1 MGKPRG
7 AAPERVR
14 VLIADVDHM
23 GSQLLANALNRC
35 RNEFEVVGIAVSSQD
50 AVRKVEACK
59 PHVAVLGG
67 GFQTGSQADFSV
79 LRALRDSRHRT
90 APILLVYSLDRDTVI
105 DAFRGGAR
113 GIISRAD
120 SFKALAKCIRCV
132 HDGQIW
138 ANNSQIEYLLEAL
151 TQLKPRLTK
160 SSGIALLT
168 PREHEVTQLVAE
180 GMKNREIAQILHVG
194 EHTVSNYLYRIFEKL
209 GVSSRVGLILY
220 ALSRQRPPESIPSAG
235 APASAIAKPA

>member
-1 MGKPRG
+1 MGKPRSAG
-7 AAPERVR
+7 QERVR
-14 VLIADVDHM
+14 VLIADADHM
-23 GSQLLANALNRC
+23 GSQLMANALNRC
-35 RNEFEVVGIAVSSQD
+35 RNEFEVVGIASSSQD

-59 PHVAVLGG
+59 PHVAVLSAGL
-67 GFQTGSQADFSV
+67 QDGSQTDFAV
-79 LRALRDSRHRT
+79 LHTLRDSHHRT
-90 APILLVYSLDRDTVI
+90 APILLLHSLDRDTVI
-105 DAFRGGAR
+105 DAFLGGAR
-113 GIISRAD
+113 GIISRSD

-132 HDGQIW
+132 HHGQIW

-160 SSGIALLT
+160 SSGMALLT
-168 PREHEVTQLVAE
+168 PREQQVTGLVAQ
-180 GMKNREIAQILHVG
+180 GMKNREIAQVLHVG

-235 APASAIAKPA
+235 APASAIAKQA